1 MVWILG
7 LEYVVATL
15 RSKAQ
20 HHVTA
25 GLQAL
30 KTPQNRVGDVDEGQS
45 RVLSGLE
52 EWSLGINLY
61 SSLDSLSRLVD
72 AFGDAL
78 VECDL
83 IAGRGS

>member
-30 KTPQNRVGDVDEGQS
+30 KTPKKNRVGDVDEGQS
-45 RVLSGLE
+45 RVVSGLE
-52 EWSLGINLY
+52 EWSFRYQPLFIIGL
-61 SSLDSLSRLVD
+61 LVD